1 MVCRPQGSCLGPLLF
16 SIFAND
22 LPLVLKCAST
32 VMYADDTTLYL
43 PATFIEKVSVDFE
56 LGITISDKVD
66 M

>member
-43 PATFIEKVSVDFE
+43 PATLIEKVSVD
-56 LGITISDKVD
+56 LS
-66 M
+66 